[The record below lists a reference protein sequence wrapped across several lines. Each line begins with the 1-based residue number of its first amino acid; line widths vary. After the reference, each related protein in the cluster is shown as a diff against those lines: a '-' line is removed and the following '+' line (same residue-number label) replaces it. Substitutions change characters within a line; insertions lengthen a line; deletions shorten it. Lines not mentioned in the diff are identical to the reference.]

1 MPPPKTKKLWMKI
14 RSKDWWERVV
24 LLEFTD
30 LEWKQ
35 NFRMTRSSFTKLCG
49 LAEGFMAPDEVTV
62 RAPIP
67 CMMRVAIVLY
77 RLGSC
82 AEYRLVSNQFGIHK
96 STVKKFTYMFCQGML
111 KGPIKELIQMPNEE
125 EASEIATR
133 FEAAHFIPQI
143 MGLIDGTHIPILPPS
158 DGFKDFVN
166 RKGWTSYVLQ
176 AVVDDRC
183 CFRSISCKM
192 PGSAHDS
199 NVLRQSDLFT
209 RAHLLPKC
217 VRNIEGEDVR
227 LLIVGDPAY
236 PLLEWLVKGYI
247 SSPYLTREQESF
259 NVYLSSVRV
268 GIEMT
273 FGILKS
279 RWRVLQ
285 KRSDF
290 HFTFAPAM
298 IATCCALHNFCQKER
313 DFSNSSWLEEL
324 RDHTANYPNPTQP
337 VYRQNT
343 ATGSSVRAALTK
355 YMARYFPLRTGHLH

>member
-1 MPPPKTKKLWMKI
+1 MEVFRLLSRVVAIVFSLLLKQQLATNALLLDALQRRRREEEAFIVSAVQCLPALPMPPPKTKKLWMKI

-49 LAEGFMAPDEVTV
+49 LAEGFMAPDEVTI

-183 CFRSISCKM
+183 WYI
-192 PGSAHDS
+192 
-199 NVLRQSDLFT
+199 
-209 RAHLLPKC
+209 
-217 VRNIEGEDVR
+217 II
-227 LLIVGDPAY
+227 LIHC
-236 PLLEWLVKGYI
+236 
-247 SSPYLTREQESF
+247 TSF
-259 NVYLSSVRV
+259 
-268 GIEMT
+268 
-273 FGILKS
+273 
-279 RWRVLQ
+279 
-285 KRSDF
+285 
-290 HFTFAPAM
+290 P
-298 IATCCALHNFCQKER
+298 
-313 DFSNSSWLEEL
+313 
-324 RDHTANYPNPTQP
+324 TA
-337 VYRQNT
+337 
-343 ATGSSVRAALTK
+343 
-355 YMARYFPLRTGHLH
+355 